1 MKSDFMMA
9 LNQLSAERGLRKDL
23 VLDKV
28 ELALATAFRR
38 DSVAGARNLSVKLNP
53 NTGDIS
59 IFPLRT
65 VVDEIDDP
73 ETQIILAEAQEIAP
87 DVELGSEIPESDEV
101 HYDTSRISAQT
112 ARQVLIQGLREAE
125 REKVFEEYS
134 AFQGEIINGSVD
146 SVERNNRAVHI
157 NLNPHQAQNQRTRGV
172 MRHEHQVT
180 GERYRKGQNIK
191 VLLVEVQQ
199 TARGPEVVVS
209 RSHRDLLR
217 RLIEAEVPEIS
228 NGTVEIRAVS
238 RDPGVRS
245 KIAVASRQDGVDPV
259 GSCIGLRGNRIQSIV
274 NELQGEKIDVIE
286 WDPDPSTLIARALSP
301 ADVTAVEID
310 QAERTAYVVV
320 PENQMS
326 LAIGRDG
333 QNARLA
339 ARLTGWRLD
348 IKNVEQWE
356 VLREARAA
364 EAEVEAARLAAVQ
377 AQAAQE
383 ARAAGASD
391 TELVAAVAE
400 TDAALLD
407 ATPAEAAPAGD
418 EALVA
423 TAATTAEAAPEALG
437 SDPVAA
443 LPLPEAEAETGIGT
457 DPDASIDASA
467 PTPAPEAAPPAD
479 AVPTAPA
486 APAPATSEPAALDPD
501 EDAQLEALIAAEEA
515 PAAGGAETLEP
526 EPLPAVAETEPETAG
541 LSVAALENLTIDDVI
556 ADAVE
561 DEEDAEEDYEYEE
574 EDDDYNDIVVDLS
587 GLAPDAGKIRF
598 AEDIVGDFRGGA
610 GRRRRGGGNNN
621 RRGGNVPG
629 ARGGPGARRR

>member
-245 KIAVASRQDGVDPV
+245 KIAVASRQDGVD
-259 GSCIGLRGNRIQSIV
+259 SR
-274 NELQGEKIDVIE
+274 
-286 WDPDPSTLIARALSP
+286 
-301 ADVTAVEID
+301 
-310 QAERTAYVVV
+310 
-320 PENQMS
+320 
-326 LAIGRDG
+326 
-333 QNARLA
+333 RLLHRA
-339 ARLTGWRLD
+339 ARQPHPEHR
-348 IKNVEQWE
+348 Q
-356 VLREARAA
+356 R
-364 EAEVEAARLAAVQ
+364 
-377 AQAAQE
+377 
-383 ARAAGASD
+383 
-391 TELVAAVAE
+391 
-400 TDAALLD
+400 
-407 ATPAEAAPAGD
+407 TP
-418 EALVA
+418 
-423 TAATTAEAAPEALG
+423 
-437 SDPVAA
+437 
-443 LPLPEAEAETGIGT
+443 
-457 DPDASIDASA
+457 
-467 PTPAPEAAPPAD
+467 
-479 AVPTAPA
+479 
-486 APAPATSEPAALDPD
+486 
-501 EDAQLEALIAAEEA
+501 
-515 PAAGGAETLEP
+515 
-526 EPLPAVAETEPETAG
+526 
-541 LSVAALENLTIDDVI
+541 
-556 ADAVE
+556 
-561 DEEDAEEDYEYEE
+561 
-574 EDDDYNDIVVDLS
+574 
-587 GLAPDAGKIRF
+587 
-598 AEDIVGDFRGGA
+598 
-610 GRRRRGGGNNN
+610 GRKDRRH
-621 RRGGNVPG
+621 
-629 ARGGPGARRR
+629 

>member
-73 ETQIILAEAQEIAP
+73 ETQIILAEAQQIAP

-286 WDPDPSTLIARALSP
+286 WDPDPATLIARALSP

-377 AQAAQE
+377 VQAAQE

-400 TDAALLD
+400 TDAALPD

-423 TAATTAEAAPEALG
+423 TAATTAEAAPEAL
-437 SDPVAA
+437 DPEPVAA
-443 LPLPEAEAETGIGT
+443 PTPPEAEAETEIGT
-457 DPDASIDASA
+457 APDASIAAA
-467 PTPAPEAAPPAD
+467 PTPASEAAPPAD
-479 AVPTAPA
+479 TVPTAPA
-486 APAPATSEPAALDPD
+486 ALAPATSEPAALDPD
-501 EDAQLEALIAAEEA
+501 EDALLEALIAAEEA
-515 PAAGGAETLEP
+515 PAAGVAEAPEP

-556 ADAVE
+556 ADAVA
-561 DEEDAEEDYEYEE
+561 DDEDAEEDYEYEEE

-587 GLAPDAGKIRF
+587 SLAPDAGKIRF

>member
-1 MKSDFMMA
+1 M
-9 LNQLSAERGLRKDL
+9 
-23 VLDKV
+23 
-28 ELALATAFRR
+28 
-38 DSVAGARNLSVKLNP
+38 
-53 NTGDIS
+53 
-59 IFPLRT
+59 
-65 VVDEIDDP
+65 
-73 ETQIILAEAQEIAP
+73 
-87 DVELGSEIPESDEV
+87 
-101 HYDTSRISAQT
+101 
-112 ARQVLIQGLREAE
+112 
-125 REKVFEEYS
+125 
-134 AFQGEIINGSVD
+134 
-146 SVERNNRAVHI
+146 
-157 NLNPHQAQNQRTRGV
+157 
-172 MRHEHQVT
+172 
-180 GERYRKGQNIK
+180 
-191 VLLVEVQQ
+191 
-199 TARGPEVVVS
+199 
-209 RSHRDLLR
+209 
-217 RLIEAEVPEIS
+217 
-228 NGTVEIRAVS
+228 
-238 RDPGVRS
+238 
-245 KIAVASRQDGVDPV
+245 
-259 GSCIGLRGNRIQSIV
+259 
-274 NELQGEKIDVIE
+274 
-286 WDPDPSTLIARALSP
+286 
-301 ADVTAVEID
+301 
-310 QAERTAYVVV
+310 VV

-383 ARAAGASD
+383 ARAAGAAD

-400 TDAALLD
+400 TDAV
-407 ATPAEAAPAGD
+407 PAEAAPAGD

-423 TAATTAEAAPEALG
+423 TAATAEAAPEAL
-437 SDPVAA
+437 DPEPVAA
-443 LPLPEAEAETGIGT
+443 PTTLEAEAETGIEIGT
-457 DPDASIDASA
+457 APDASIASA
-467 PTPAPEAAPPAD
+467 IPAPSPEATPPAD
-479 AVPTAPA
+479 AALTTPA
-486 APAPATSEPAALDPD
+486 ALDPATSEPAALDQN
-501 EDAQLEALIAAEEA
+501 EDALLEALIAAEEA
-515 PAAGGAETLEP
+515 PADGVAETLEPEP

>member
-73 ETQIILAEAQEIAP
+73 ETQIILAEAQQIAP

-286 WDPDPSTLIARALSP
+286 WDSNPSTLIARALSP

-400 TDAALLD
+400 TDAALPD

-418 EALVA
+418 ETLVA
-423 TAATTAEAAPEALG
+423 TATVEVATDALDPE
-437 SDPVAA
+437 PVAA
-443 LPLPEAEAETGIGT
+443 PTTPEAEAEIGIA
-457 DPDASIDASA
+457 PDAGIAAAIPMPAPDATPLADAA
-467 PTPAPEAAPPAD
+467 PTTPAD
-479 AVPTAPA
+479 LD
-486 APAPATSEPAALDPD
+486 PATSEPAALAPD
-501 EDAQLEALIAAEEA
+501 EDALLEALIAAEEA
-515 PAAGGAETLEP
+515 PAAGGAEVLAPEP

-621 RRGGNVPG
+621 RRSGNVPG